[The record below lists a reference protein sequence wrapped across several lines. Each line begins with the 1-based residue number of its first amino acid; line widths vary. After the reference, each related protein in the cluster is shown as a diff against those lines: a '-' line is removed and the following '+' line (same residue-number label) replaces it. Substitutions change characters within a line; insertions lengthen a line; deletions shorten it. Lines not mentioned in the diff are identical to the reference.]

1 MNQIANIRYNMDHV
15 IFVPNMHPNYSAQRD
30 RKLERMLSHMTYDE
44 FKHPRFI
51 GWGRW
56 AQFSRHYLD
65 QFNYNMVFAKS
76 KIFKKTSKD
85 VKGLIKAKFK

>member
-1 MNQIANIRYNMDHV
+1 MNQIANIRYNMDHF
-15 IFVPNMHPNYSAQRD
+15 IFVPNIHTNHASIQRG
-30 RKLERMLSHMTYDE
+30 RRLERMISHITYE

-65 QFNYNMVFAKS
+65 QFNYNMVFTKS
-76 KIFKKTSKD
+76 NIFKRTSKD